1 MYTNKAAQR
10 VAFARLRH
18 ARRRQVRRAALSVG
32 CSGAP
37 RQRKLSAKATKTKNN
52 SPEENFERKAPA
64 RTSPNLRRPRREGEH
79 HIPGSCQ
86 TARTQNKVIA
96 VSVITSGPNARND
109 GVLAKTQKHNS
120 PPPPSPRREP
130 NTYIARAK
138 ARVKQRNGDRS

>member
-10 VAFARLRH
+10 VALARLRH

-96 VSVITSGPNARND
+96 VSVITSGRMQKCRRARKD
-109 GVLAKTQKHNS
+109 A
-120 PPPPSPRREP
+120 E
-130 NTYIARAK
+130 A
-138 ARVKQRNGDRS
+138 

>member
-10 VAFARLRH
+10 VALARLRH

-96 VSVITSGPNARND
+96 VSVITSGPNARNV
-109 GVLAKTQKHNS
+109 GVLAKTQRHNS
-120 PPPPSPRREP
+120 PPRHLPVVSQTRILRGQE
-130 NTYIARAK
+130 AE
-138 ARVKQRNGDRS
+138 